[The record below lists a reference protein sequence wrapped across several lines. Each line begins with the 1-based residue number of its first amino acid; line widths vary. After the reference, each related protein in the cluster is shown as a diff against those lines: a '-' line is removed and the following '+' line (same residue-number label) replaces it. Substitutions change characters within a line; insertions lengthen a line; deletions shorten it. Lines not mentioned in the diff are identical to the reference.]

1 MDLRYLVFLIP
12 PIDSRR
18 LNEALMIWQEATIQG
33 GKKVMVSIGTQYYYL
48 IDTYVDNFLSI

>member
-18 LNEALMIWQEATIQG
+18 LNEALMIWQEATIQV

-48 IDTYVDNFLSI
+48 DTYVDNFLSI

>member
-18 LNEALMIWQEATIQG
+18 LNEALMIWQEAKIQG

-48 IDTYVDNFLSI
+48 DTYVDNFLSI

>member
-1 MDLRYLVFLIP
+1 MELRYLVFLIP

-48 IDTYVDNFLSI
+48 DTYVDNFLSI